1 MISNILTQATKD
13 LIQQEVQNL
22 IDKGLRPASE
32 VILDDVDLRNLL
44 KISRRTALKYRKM
57 NLFPHYQIDNK
68 IYYLLSEVIEGI
80 KSKTS
85 KSE

>member
-13 LIQQEVQNL
+13 FIQQEVQNL

-68 IYYLLSEVIEGI
+68 IYYVLSEVIDGI